1 MNTAMGEKTRQNT
14 TLIPRNTKLILQH
27 INIILQTAR
36 RSTDLAVVQTGLT
49 IAIDA
54 RELVFAKPRPENN
67 ILSTDL

>member
-1 MNTAMGEKTRQNT
+1 MGKTRQNT
-14 TLIPRNTKLILQH
+14 TLIPRNTKLILQD

-54 RELVFAKPRPENN
+54 RELDLAKHN
-67 ILSTDL
+67 ILSGP